1 MLLASLSF
9 LIYNNQTRASYG
21 QYPPPVAP
29 YSNDNLPS
37 DPALIPMTFP
47 LIGKASYRD
56 SYNDQRGG
64 FKHTGIDIKAPKMTP
79 IVAPFS
85 GRFGFK
91 VHSFWIYRNDGWR
104 CLGTHLNDDTPGTND
119 GRNNF
124 DTMFAPNLR
133 QGDYV
138 DEGQLIGYVG
148 NSGDA
153 TAPHLHFEIYSPDGI
168 RGPYASLRKARVIV
182 SPVPSSSVGFAK
194 PAPGIER
201 YDLCKRSYSPQD
213 RRLSGLLVSKQFSTG
228 VTTAMKA
235 PTTKSFTL
243 SEELAAKIE
252 PETWRTDRPYAVF
265 VRADGTVAKIIAPSE

>member
-1 MLLASLSF
+1 MLLNSLTA
-9 LIYNNQTRASYG
+9 LILAAQTRASYG

-29 YSNDNLPS
+29 YSNDNLTS
-37 DPALIPMTFP
+37 DPVLVAMTFP
-47 LIGKASYRD
+47 LIGKSSYRD

-91 VHSFWIYRNDGWR
+91 LHSFWIYRNDGWR

-119 GRNNF
+119 GSENL

-138 DEGQLIGYVG
+138 DKGQLIGYVG

-168 RGPYASLRKARVIV
+168 RSPYTSLKKSRIIKAPI
-182 SPVPSSSVGFAK
+182 PSSSVGFAK
-194 PAPGIER
+194 PEKGIER
-201 YDLCKRSYSPQD
+201 YDLCKRSFSWQD

-228 VTTAMKA
+228 MTTAMSA
-235 PTTKSFTL
+235 PSSKSFQ
-243 SEELAAKIE
+243 I
-252 PETWRTDRPYAVF
+252 PEGITATIQPDSWRTDRPCAVY
-265 VRADGTVAKIIAPSE
+265 VRADGTVTKIIAPSE

>member
-1 MLLASLSF
+1 MLITSLTA
-9 LIYNNQTRASYG
+9 LILGGQTKASYG
-21 QYPPPVAP
+21 KYPPPVAP

-37 DPALIPMTFP
+37 EPALILMTFP
-47 LIGKASYRD
+47 IIGKATYRD

-64 FKHTGIDIKAPKMTP
+64 FKHTGIDINAPKMTP

-91 VHSFWIYRNDGWR
+91 RHSFWVYREDGWK

-119 GRNNF
+119 GSNNM

-133 QGDYV
+133 HGDYV

-168 RGPYASLRKARVIV
+168 RGPYASLRKARVIA
-182 SPVPSSSVGFAK
+182 SPVPSSSVVFAK
-194 PAPGIER
+194 PEKGIER
-201 YDLCKRSYSPQD
+201 YDLCKRSFSRQD

-228 VTTAMKA
+228 ETTAMKA
-235 PTTKSFTL
+235 PTTKSFSIPEAIVATL
-243 SEELAAKIE
+243 Q
-252 PETWRTDRPYAVF
+252 PESWKSDRPCAVY
-265 VRADGTVAKIIAPSE
+265 VRADGTVAKIIAPSA